1 VLHTEVHVHR
11 CAIDFLTGIGSA
23 GMAIMGWG
31 FASGSVSLLMLGSL
45 SAGIAYGALQSVTL
59 DLSFSRVPGAQ
70 APVASATW
78 NAFFDAGTAT
88 GAAVFAAVAATSLG
102 GRGAMTLGG
111 LFLLLVGA
119 ASLRSALAPTLARRA
134 E

>member
-1 VLHTEVHVHR
+1 ML
-11 CAIDFLTGIGSA
+11 A
-23 GMAIMGWG
+23 GAVG
-31 FASGSVSLLMLGSL
+31 
-45 SAGIAYGALQSVTL
+45 AGIAYGALQSVTL

-134 E
+134 ERRRPGG